1 MEILDVVHQVFI
13 IGVVTFLY
21 LFVQSLGVA
30 LHQFIVEELLDGGGV
45 GGRDFLLV
53 KMEEM
58 ANLFI
63 DKPCVGDGVR
73 LGSIPWWPDT
83 LQPLKQAG
91 AELGVE
97 DRGLVQDVVLSY
109 YFADVLVPY
118 CPHLLPFII
127 IIIIIIIIFIFIFF
141 INVAIINYYN
151 FIHYISLLSFAH
163 DFFKLYYWI

>member
-1 MEILDVVHQVFI
+1 MDVVHQVFI

-30 LHQFIVEELLDGGGV
+30 LHPFIVEELLDGGGV
-45 GGRDFLLV
+45 GGRDFLPV

-63 DKPCVGDGVR
+63 DKLCVEDGVR
-73 LGSIPWWPDT
+73 LGSIPWWPDP
-83 LQPLKQAG
+83 LQTLKQVV
-91 AELGVE
+91 AEPGVE

-118 CPHLLPFII
+118 CLRLLPFII
-127 IIIIIIIIFIFIFF
+127 VIFIFII
-141 INVAIINYYN
+141 INVAIVNCFS
-151 FIHYISLLSFAH
+151 FIYYISLLSFVH